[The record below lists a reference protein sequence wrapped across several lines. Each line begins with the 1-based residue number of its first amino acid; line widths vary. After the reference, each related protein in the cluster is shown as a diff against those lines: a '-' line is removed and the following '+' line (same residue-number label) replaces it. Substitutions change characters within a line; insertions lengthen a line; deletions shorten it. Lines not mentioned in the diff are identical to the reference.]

1 MKRYNFEGIRTTD
14 CCGSMSTYH
23 DNFLICKNCYE
34 EVELNQGD
42 GNESVDPCT
51 LRFGE
56 LVTWSRGHANRKFVD
71 VMVRTISGNSVQY
84 TRVGGGFV
92 SKITNST
99 NKYIDLIDELPSETE
114 AAMFGFDEATKVY
127 PGRHNPHVRWNGWA
141 VPYFTQSISDEMVAD
156 DFFSGALS
164 KRGDNFV
171 FKFEDDDEEIF
182 EPVDLMGDGNKLYE
196 IGSGS
201 LCWDDFWDRADN
213 TTALTIATEI
223 FNDLDTDRS
232 DLDEMIAVANVIHN
246 DGEIT
251 QEQLNSVKSHLC
263 DLYIHY
269 IGRA

>member
-56 LVTWSRGHANRKFVD
+56 LVTWKRGHADRKFVD
-71 VMVRTISGNSVQY
+71 VMVRTISGNSVQF

-99 NKYIDLIDELPSETE
+99 NKYIDLIDELPSDTE
-114 AAMFGFDEATKVY
+114 PGLFGFDDTKRYV
-127 PGRHNPHVRWNGWA
+127 GRHNKHIRWNGWGM
-141 VPYFTQSISDEMVAD
+141 PYFKELVVDEILSDD
-156 DFFSGALS
+156 LFSGALS

-171 FKFEDDDEEIF
+171 FKFEDEEEEVY
-182 EPVDLMGDGNKLYE
+182 EPFDLLSSGGKWYS

-201 LCWDDFWDRADN
+201 LCWDHFKDVPS

-232 DLDEMIAVANVIHN
+232 DLDEMIAVAKVIHN

-251 QEQLNSVKSHLC
+251 KEQLDSVKSHLC

-269 IGRA
+269 VGRA